1 MKRIIDFLQQIF
13 LAGGGRP
20 VALLILVVLTTL
32 SLLSEA
38 PHLPADTGT
47 WSERQLGAL
56 TQPFRSGREF
66 LFDRYQQLSPRI
78 RSAQPVTIVEIDEDS
93 LKRIGQWPWPRNRLA
108 ELVDAINF
116 LQPAAIGLDMYMPEP
131 DATSPAQVAANLP
144 PDRKQLAAELR
155 TLPSHE
161 SRLAASLRAAPSVL
175 GAAGFDF
182 AAQTTSSSMK
192 SVPVMSRG
200 EDAAPHLRHF
210 PWVLASLPE
219 LQAAAHGQ
227 ALLSVSLEDS
237 IVRRIP
243 LLMTVGDKVVPS
255 MALEMLRV
263 GTGATAIEAGV
274 GPLGV
279 QTVAVADLEIPV
291 QSGAEIWLH
300 FAERAKSVPRQ
311 VSAAAVLEG
320 KVAAEL
326 IENKLVLVGL
336 TGSGL
341 QDMRTTPLR
350 ELVPGIE
357 IQAQVIESLFD
368 RDVLHRPAWLKT
380 TEVLLLAGT
389 GLLMI
394 WLIPRRSGRLAAV
407 LTSNQKASTWFV
419 TGLNAICLGAGFVL
433 FKYSGLLFD
442 AAGLFIGFS
451 SLLASLVSS
460 AMIEIELEN
469 KRLAEEQQ
477 RLREEAAR
485 VAGELAAAR
494 LIQLNSLPSAAKLF
508 AAETRFSIAALLEPA
523 REVGGDFYDFFM
535 LDEQHLFVV
544 IGDVSGK
551 GVPASLFM
559 AVTKAL
565 AKSAARRGDPQL
577 ATIMKTASREIGAE
591 NPESLFV
598 TAVAGIFDSATGSLL
613 LCNAGHD
620 APLCRRADGRIE
632 ALAAASGP
640 PLCVLDEFSYAVEQ
654 FTLAPGDVVLMYTD
668 GLTEANNAEGEL
680 YGGDRL
686 KAALNALPA
695 GCDADGMITA
705 LRERVRG
712 FVDTAEPADDLT
724 LLALQRR

>member
-1 MKRIIDFLQQIF
+1 MKRVIELLRNAF

-20 VALLILVVLTTL
+20 AAFLILVVLTTL

-38 PHLPADTGT
+38 PPPAADHKGL
-47 WSERQLGAL
+47 SDRMLGAM
-56 TQPFRSGREF
+56 TQPFRGGREY
-66 LFDRYQQLSPRI
+66 LFDRYQQLSPRV
-78 RSAQPVTIVEIDEDS
+78 RKSQPVTIVEIDEAS
-93 LKRIGQWPWPRNRLA
+93 LKRFGQWPWPRNRLA

-144 PDRKQLAAELR
+144 LKNKELADRLR
-155 TLPSHE
+155 ELPSHE
-161 SRLAASLRAAPSVL
+161 SRLAASLRASPSVL

-182 AAQTTSSSMK
+182 AAQTTASRMK
-192 SVPVMSRG
+192 SAPVMSRG

-219 LQAAAHGQ
+219 LQEAAHGQ
-227 ALLSVSLEDS
+227 ALLSVSLEES

-243 LLMTVGDKVVPS
+243 LLMTLGDTVVPS
-255 MALEMLRV
+255 LALEMLRV
-263 GTGATAIEAGV
+263 GSGAGSIEASV
-274 GPLGV
+274 GALGV
-279 QTVAVADLEIPV
+279 ESVTVADLAIPV
-291 QSGAEIWLH
+291 QSGGEIWLH
-300 FAERAKSVPRQ
+300 FAERAGAVPRQ
-311 VSAAAVLEG
+311 VSAADVLDG
-320 KVAAEL
+320 KVAADL
-326 IENKLVLVGL
+326 VENKLVLVGL

-368 RDVLHRPAWLKT
+368 GAVLHRPAWLKT
-380 TEVLLLAGT
+380 TEVLLLACT

-394 WLIPRRSGRLAAV
+394 WLIPRRHGRLAAV

-419 TGLNAICLGAGFVL
+419 TGLNVICLGAGFL
-433 FKYSGLLFD
+433 IFKYTGLLFD

-451 SLLASLVSS
+451 GLLASLVSS
-460 AMIEIELEN
+460 AMIEIEEEN
-469 KRLAEEQQ
+469 QRLAVEQQ
-477 RLREEAAR
+477 RMREEAAR

-494 LIQLNSLPSAAKLF
+494 TIQINSLPSAATLF
-508 AAETRFSIAALLEPA
+508 AGEHRFAVAALLEPA
-523 REVGGDFYDFFM
+523 REVGGDLYDFFM
-535 LDEQHLFVV
+535 LDAHHLFFV

-565 AKSAARRGDPQL
+565 AKSAARRGEPKV
-577 ATIMKTASREIGAE
+577 AEIIVTANREIGAE
-591 NPESLFV
+591 NPESFFV
-598 TAVAGIFDSATGSLL
+598 TAIAGIFDPDSGRLV

-640 PLCVLDEFSYAVEQ
+640 PLCVLDGFPYAAEEYV
-654 FTLAPGDVVLMYTD
+654 LDHGDMLLLFTD
-668 GLTEANNAEGEL
+668 GLTEANNVAGDLFGGERVAAALAGLPAACDAEGML
-680 YGGDRL
+680 
-686 KAALNALPA
+686 AA
-695 GCDADGMITA
+695 MREQ
-705 LRERVRG
+705 LRQ
-712 FVDTAEPADDLT
+712 FVGAAEPSDDLT